1 MRRGARAVS
10 WAASGW
16 LVTLAGCGGAAPP
29 EGPAAGGRIASV
41 AQRERDGLE
50 TRWWLV
56 EESASTVGA
65 ALAQFAMPALPED
78 ESLRE
83 RWRRSGLRLVRV
95 PGDRWEQVERALPAI
110 GTRASKSAGWSP
122 QWIEVFR
129 GRRLGEAPVMVDGQ
143 RTIPPTGV
151 FRVLARCWLAAG
163 AGGAERP
170 GARLELAFQVL
181 AKRRAGL
188 TELPSESPGE
198 AEAQAGVTFR
208 DLTLETELAPGFVY
222 VLTADDPGADWSA
235 DADDAGERPRAS
247 LEESAGPRGEGDAA
261 FPLEELIAGPPA
273 SLPLTLGEA
282 AMTASA
288 QQTGASAG
296 RAVLVLRVRS
306 PERFTLLP

>member
-1 MRRGARAVS
+1 M
-10 WAASGW
+10 
-16 LVTLAGCGGAAPP
+16 
-29 EGPAAGGRIASV
+29 
-41 AQRERDGLE
+41 
-50 TRWWLV
+50 
-56 EESASTVGA
+56 VGE
-65 ALAQFAMPALPED
+65 ALADYALPVLPED

-95 PGDRWEQVERALPAI
+95 PEDQWPEVERAMPAI

-122 QWIEVFR
+122 QWTEVFR
-129 GRRLGEAPVMVDGQ
+129 GRRLGEAPIMVDGQ
-143 RTIPPTGV
+143 RSIPPSGV

-163 AGGAERP
+163 AGDGGAERP

-181 AKRRAGL
+181 PKRRAGIS
-188 TELPSESPGE
+188 ELPSESPGE

-222 VLTADDPGADWSA
+222 VLTADDPGADWTA
-235 DADDAGERPRAS
+235 DADGAGTAARGA
-247 LEESAGPRGEGDAA
+247 LGEGTASQEQSDKA
-261 FPLEELIAGPPA
+261 FPLEELMAGPPA

-288 QQTGASAG
+288 EQTGASVG